1 MLILSQSKVYRNA
14 VILFSTDL
22 HFCISTLF
30 PIPPFPFQKSLL
42 VCRPPIQTF
51 LTVHLWTVEGSTWYL
66 LPGAET
72 GRCWTFCCLIRG
84 EHQSN
89 LSSGFPGPSNCAYSS
104 TCGLFADSSWT
115 YISILILMMA
125 FCIWLYLSVF
135 KSYCFLSEMRGQR
148 I

>member
-89 LSSGFPGPSNCAYSS
+89 LSSGFPGPSNCAVWFVCWFLLDIYINSNS
-104 TCGLFADSSWT
+104 NDGLLHMTVLIGFQ
-115 YISILILMMA
+115 IILFPL
-125 FCIWLYLSVF
+125 WN
-135 KSYCFLSEMRGQR
+135 RGQR